1 MFDFK
6 CAALILTAVF
16 CIIAALF
23 ILKRRNELVKKK
35 TDYKMSGYR
44 IIYADSSQSMDDENV
59 ETGRLLYSER
69 LDIQGKPDFVFKHSI
84 TGGIVPVEIKS
95 GNIKAE
101 AMPHMGDLMQLVCY
115 FYIAEEEFGRKVK
128 YGKIIYKDYMF
139 EVKNTAHLRKQLE
152 KTTADMRKMLKCGK
166 AKANADYITCRHC
179 VCAGTVCRYCKIEE

>member
-6 CAALILTAVF
+6 GIMLILLSVF
-16 CIIAALF
+16 CLLTALF
-23 ILKRRNELVKKK
+23 ILKKRNELVKKK
-35 TDYKMSGYR
+35 TNYKMSGYR
-44 IIYADSSQSMDDENV
+44 IIYADSSQSVDDENV
-59 ETGRLLYSER
+59 ESGRLLYSER

-95 GNIKAE
+95 GNIKDE
-101 AMPHMGDLMQLVCY
+101 AMPHLGDLMQLVCY

-139 EVKNTAHLRKQLE
+139 QVKNTARLRKQLE
-152 KTTADMRKMLKCGK
+152 KTTAEMRKMIKCGK
-166 AKANADYITCRHC
+166 AKANADYILCRHC